1 MTSTMTSKR
10 LVEITIAST
19 PTGRAPVGRD
29 GLVEALSMNAFLKT
43 VERRAFHMASMATG
57 NPDTALD
64 IVQDSMYK
72 LVEKYSHKTSLEWRP
87 LFYRILNGKIIDQ
100 YRRQAV
106 RDRLFP
112 WRKTVDSDQ
121 SLSLDAIDTARG
133 RQSDQPDE
141 MIMRAQRIKQL
152 TRAVNTLS
160 SRQREAFMLR
170 CWEGMSTIETASTMR
185 CSEGSVKTHY
195 SRAMHALRD
204 LLGDHR
210 YD

>member
-1 MTSTMTSKR
+1 MMSKP
-10 LVEITIAST
+10 LEEVILTKKPI
-19 PTGRAPVGRD
+19 GQAPSGSHGCD
-29 GLVEALSMNAFLKT
+29 EALSMEAFLKA
-43 VERRAFHMASMATG
+43 VERRAFHMAKMATG

-72 LVEKYSHKTSLEWRP
+72 LAEKYSHKTSQEWRP
-87 LFYRILNGKIIDQ
+87 LFYRILNRKIIDQ
-100 YRRQAV
+100 YRHKAV
-106 RDRLFP
+106 RDRIFP
-112 WRKTVDSDQ
+112 WRKTLNSDEGEWLDLVD
-121 SLSLDAIDTARG
+121 IARG
-133 RQSDQPDE
+133 PQSEQPDE